1 MFLFLYIVVTD
12 EAKYKDHC
20 SAHSMCRNFFFL
32 MNGKLREPVK
42 WGIIFSLGFSIVI
55 HIRDKANTV
64 FGT

>member
-1 MFLFLYIVVTD
+1 MKQNIKIT
-12 EAKYKDHC
+12 
-20 SAHSMCRNFFFL
+20 AHHTVCAEIFFFL

-55 HIRDKANTV
+55 HVRDKANTV